1 MDIALLC
8 QLLMNGLL
16 VGGTYVLVA
25 SGLTLIMGVARI
37 LNIAHGEFYLLGA
50 YAFVFLYGVFHLN
63 WILALIGSALF
74 VAIIA
79 TICHLLIFKHLLG
92 NFFATM
98 CATIGLLIVLNQ
110 SVVVAAGERDYFV
123 MPIFRGTLIIGGV
136 TLPYDKLVVL
146 GLSLLVMLGLYGFL
160 NTKLGKAL
168 TATSMDSEA
177 AALLGIN
184 PTITFAIAVAVGSAL
199 AGIAGGIM
207 APIVGANRHLSN
219 IILLTML
226 IVLVAGHGSMKGAV
240 IIGLLVG
247 LVESF
252 GYQFLGTWYLLFLF
266 IILGIII
273 YFRPEGLF
281 GEAPPEV

>member
-1 MDIALLC
+1 MDTVLLA
-8 QLLMNGLL
+8 QLLINGLL
-16 VGGTYVLVA
+16 VGGSYVLVA

-50 YAFVFLYGVFHLN
+50 YAFVFLYGFFHLN
-63 WILALIGSALF
+63 WILALIGSALT
-74 VAIIA
+74 VAIIG
-79 TICHLLIFKHLLG
+79 TICHWLIFRHLLG

-98 CATIGLLIVLNQ
+98 CASIGLLMLLNQ
-110 SVVVAAGERDYFV
+110 SVVVVFGERDYFV
-123 MPIFRGTLIIGGV
+123 MPIFRGILNIGGL
-136 TLPYDKLVVL
+136 TLPYDKVIVL
-146 GLSLLVMLGLYGFL
+146 GVSLFVMLGLYRFL
-160 NTKLGKAL
+160 NTKVGKAM

-177 AALLGIN
+177 AVLLGIS
-184 PTITFAIAVAVGSAL
+184 PTIIFITAIAVASAL
-199 AGIAGGIM
+199 AGIAGGMM
-207 APIVGANRHLSN
+207 APIMGANRHLSG
-219 IILLTML
+219 IILLAIL

-252 GYQFLGTWYLLFLF
+252 GYQFLGTWYLLALF
-266 IILGIII
+266 ILLGIII